1 MLQAVFY
8 IRQSICEYAAGKHG
22 AEHPALGINLVLLEP
37 AEIEHSVMGVPRAL
51 SVEELFE
58 HNPFV
63 VIESEAV
70 NHHGRFAVGGQLEQ
84 PHASKLGLQLGRLN
98 VKANLFGTCEGRQ
111 VRNTK
116 EVVQA
121 WWGNAR
127 LLYHS

>member
-8 IRQSICEYAAGKHG
+8 IWQSICEYAAGKHG
-22 AEHPALGINLVLLEP
+22 AENSALGINLVLLEP
-37 AEIEHSVMGVPRAL
+37 AKIKHSVVGVPRAL
-51 SVEELFE
+51 SFEELFKL
-58 HNPFV
+58 NPFV

-111 VRNTK
+111 VRNTE